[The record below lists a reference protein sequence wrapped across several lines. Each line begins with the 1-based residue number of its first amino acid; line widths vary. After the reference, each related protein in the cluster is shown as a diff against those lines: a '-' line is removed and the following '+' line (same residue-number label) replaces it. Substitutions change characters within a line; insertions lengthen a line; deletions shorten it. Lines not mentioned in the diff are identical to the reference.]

1 MKAKNP
7 KYSLLV
13 VTSLITSSIL
23 CGEIATSYASS
34 VEYTNAESII
44 RSHSNKPEI
53 TQPLNQEPISQRRRR
68 RRPCSSY
75 ACYPY

>member
-13 VTSLITSSIL
+13 VASLITSLII
-23 CGEIATSYASS
+23 CDEISASYASS

-44 RSHSNKPEI
+44 RSHSNKLEI

-68 RRPCSSY
+68 RCGAY
-75 ACYPY
+75 GCYPY